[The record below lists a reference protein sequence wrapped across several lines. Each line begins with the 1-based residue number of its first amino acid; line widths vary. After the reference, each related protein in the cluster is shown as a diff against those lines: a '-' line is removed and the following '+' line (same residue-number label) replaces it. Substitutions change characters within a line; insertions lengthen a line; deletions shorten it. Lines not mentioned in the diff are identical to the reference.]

1 MPFLGSIGT
10 LKFAGQKRIELRRLC
25 LQSRHS
31 VVELPLSL
39 ALFTYFSI
47 CLFIYL
53 LCMSVLPECMC
64 MSDALSY
71 KNGVLGPLELV
82 LQVVVS
88 CHVDAGKWTQVL
100 CKSRKCS

>member
-39 ALFTYFSI
+39 ALFTSLFVYS
-47 CLFIYL
+47 FIY
-53 LCMSVLPECMC
+53 CV
-64 MSDALSY
+64 
-71 KNGVLGPLELV
+71 
-82 LQVVVS
+82 
-88 CHVDAGKWTQVL
+88 
-100 CKSRKCS
+100 

>member
-64 MSDALSY
+64 VCAPYPHLEPMEIR
-71 KNGVLGPLELV
+71 KKVLGF
-82 LQVVVS
+82 
-88 CHVDAGKWTQVL
+88 
-100 CKSRKCS
+100 